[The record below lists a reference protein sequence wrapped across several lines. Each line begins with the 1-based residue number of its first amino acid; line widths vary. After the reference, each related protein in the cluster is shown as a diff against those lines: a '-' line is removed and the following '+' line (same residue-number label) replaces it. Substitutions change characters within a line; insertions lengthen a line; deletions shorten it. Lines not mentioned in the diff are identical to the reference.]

1 MIDTNIQISPA
12 AIRKMESVILGFA
25 AATGKTTEEGV
36 KRMSKAACKRLATTV
51 HPYGLKGGGK
61 MDKFVKNL
69 VLQVGTAW
77 VGTNLGAYPSTSSMS
92 EAHRNARSPTTGRVH
107 GRKFRKEIG
116 KPWLDLISRQE
127 MNSHVKLVQS
137 KAFRAKAAWVK
148 CADDLGKPAM
158 AGVSALVRRH
168 VDSARGSVSVVG
180 EGINARV
187 KFSNDVPWIKKIQ
200 YTEDIQKSIQEG
212 MVNGLK
218 YMETTTKK
226 AIEKANRDLNS

>member
-1 MIDTNIQISPA
+1 
-12 AIRKMESVILGFA
+12 MESVIAGFA

-69 VLQVGTAW
+69 ALQVGTAW
-77 VGTNLGAYPSTSSMS
+77 FGTNLGAYPATSSMA
-92 EAHRNARSPTTGRVH
+92 EAHRNARSPSTGRVH
-107 GRKFRKEIG
+107 PRRFRKEKG
-116 KPWLDLISRQE
+116 KPWLNLISEQE
-127 MNSHVKLVQS
+127 KNAHVKIIQA

-148 CADDLGKPAM
+148 VADDLGKPAM

-168 VDSARGSVSVVG
+168 VSNAKGAVSIVG
-180 EGINARV
+180 EGINTRV
-187 KFSNDVPWIKKIQ
+187 KFSNDVPYIKKIQ

-226 AIEKANRDLNS
+226 AIEKANRDLKS